1 MNGQG
6 GSRAVLP
13 RGVRPRFK
21 LPALPE
27 AAARLAVLLPRERLD
42 PAVLAW
48 VRGASRRTTWSV
60 AVSGGP
66 DSVALL
72 LLVWAHWPE
81 RRRQLRVLHFN
92 HRLRGRESLADL
104 NFCRRMCTGLGV
116 RFVAD
121 SWPGSHRGASEAEAR
136 QARMDFFERRARAVW
151 LGHQQDDVA
160 ESILMRLARGS
171 GTGGLAAPR
180 PVQDLKGGRVHL
192 RPLLGL
198 KKVEIVK
205 ALKSAGVAWREDATN
220 RRRQFFRN
228 RIRLDVM
235 PTWGEA
241 ARRDVLAGAARSR
254 LLLDEDDAALEGWLD
269 GLQPLTRAGRLDVG
283 RLSGKP
289 RALIRRALHRWFLV
303 QPLAGAISRQAFEIL
318 LSTLESGKPTRQ
330 SIGREGFAVFD
341 GTTLRFEPAGK
352 PLSIFQRRAN

>member
-1 MNGQG
+1 MGK
-6 GSRAVLP
+6 S
-13 RGVRPRFK
+13 
-21 LPALPE
+21 PALLE
-27 AAARLAVLLPRERLD
+27 AAAKLASFFPRERLD

-48 VRGASRRTTWSV
+48 VRAASRRTVWSI

-104 NFCRRMCTGLGV
+104 NFCRQICAGLGV
-116 RFVAD
+116 RLVTD
-121 SWPGSHRGASEAEAR
+121 SWLGNHHGASEADAR
-136 QARMDFFERRARAVW
+136 QARMDFFERHARTVW

-180 PVQDLKGGRVHL
+180 PVQALTSGRVHL

-205 ALKSAGVAWREDATN
+205 ALRSAGIAWRKDATN

-235 PTWGEA
+235 PAWGKA
-241 ARRDVLAGAARSR
+241 AQRDVLVGAARSR
-254 LLLDEDDAALEGWLD
+254 LLLEEDDAALEGWLD
-269 GLQPLTRAGRLDVG
+269 TLQPLTRAGRFDVG
-283 RLSGKP
+283 RLLGKP
-289 RALIRRALHRWFLV
+289 RAIFRRALHRWFLV

-318 LSTLESGKPTRQ
+318 LMTLESGKPTRQ

-341 GTTLRFEPAGK
+341 GTTLRFEPVGK
-352 PLSIFQRRAN
+352 PRTIFQRRAN